1 MRNKVTVFVVFCH
14 GRVQLQFGLKH
25 RSPIAKVAIKP
36 ELVQMN
42 VDNEVIYLLSEH
54 HNGKIMIGGL
64 GKLIIGLYRH
74 CHDIISLLQ
83 FKSIITSKINL
94 WHTCLCVC
102 VTGCCQV
109 WCWVP
114 GCLIETRTR
123 PDMATRPG
131 TRPNPAQRSPSLPRS
146 ETIYQL
152 NVYCWQMGKF
162 WKSFFL

>member
-14 GRVQLQFGLKH
+14 GRVQLQFQSWLKH
-25 RSPIAKVAIKP
+25 RSPGLSKRRGIAKVAIKP
-36 ELVQMN
+36 EIDYCIVQMN

-94 WHTCLCVC
+94 RHVLDGLMCA
-102 VTGCCQV
+102 
-109 WCWVP
+109 
-114 GCLIETRTR
+114 R
-123 PDMATRPG
+123 
-131 TRPNPAQRSPSLPRS
+131 
-146 ETIYQL
+146 
-152 NVYCWQMGKF
+152 
-162 WKSFFL
+162 